1 MSGNVAMTTEALNVS
16 ARTLRRLTLPLVAA
30 AMLAGCATRDH
41 VVVGA
46 VPDDYRTNHP
56 IVIGE
61 KEETI
66 DIAVA
71 QDGYRMTR
79 SQRDAVD
86 GFLYRYDKGAATP
99 VTILAPNG
107 SANAAAASSVAAD
120 MASFIRKTGVRN
132 VQINH
137 YSVGSGDVSAPIR
150 VSYFA
155 VRASTGKCGR
165 WPEDLMQNSEN
176 KHYANF
182 GCSYQNNLAAQVA
195 NPNDLVGPRRPGEI
209 DAEKRGTAIGDY
221 QEQVSDWSP
230 ESDYQW

>member
-1 MSGNVAMTTEALNVS
+1 MTTEALNLS
-16 ARTLRRLTLPLVAA
+16 ARRLTRLTLPLAA
-30 AMLAGCATRDH
+30 AVAVSLLAGCASRDH

-71 QDGYRMTR
+71 MDGYRMTR
-79 SQRDAVD
+79 GQRDAVD
-86 GFLYRYDKGAATP
+86 GFLYRYDKTAATT

-107 SANAAAASSVAAD
+107 SANSAAAASVASD
-120 MASFIRKTGVRN
+120 MAAFMRKTGIRN
-132 VQINH
+132 VQVNH

-155 VRASTGKCGR
+155 VRASTDKCGR

-209 DAEKRGTAIGDY
+209 DAEKRGNAIGDY
-221 QEQVSDWSP
+221 QDAVSDWSP
-230 ESDYQW
+230 ESDYEW

>member
-1 MSGNVAMTTEALNVS
+1 MATEALNVS
-16 ARTLRRLTLPLVAA
+16 ARPLRRLALPIAA
-30 AMLAGCATRDH
+30 ALAASLLSGCATRDS
-41 VVVGA
+41 VVVGS

-66 DIAVA
+66 DLAVA
-71 QDGYRMTR
+71 QDDYRMTR
-79 SQRDAVD
+79 SVRDAVD
-86 GFLYRYDKGAATP
+86 GFLYRYDKKAATP
-99 VTILAPNG
+99 VMILTPSGA
-107 SANAAAASSVAAD
+107 ANSAAASSVASD
-120 MASFIRKTGVRN
+120 MAAFMRKTGVRN
-132 VQINH
+132 VQINQ
-137 YSVGSGDVSAPIR
+137 YSVDSGDVSAPIR

-155 VRASTGKCGR
+155 IRASTDKCGR
-165 WPEDLMQNSEN
+165 WPADLMQNSEN

-209 DAEKRGTAIGDY
+209 DAEKRGNAIGDY
-221 QEQVSDWSP
+221 QEQVSDWEP